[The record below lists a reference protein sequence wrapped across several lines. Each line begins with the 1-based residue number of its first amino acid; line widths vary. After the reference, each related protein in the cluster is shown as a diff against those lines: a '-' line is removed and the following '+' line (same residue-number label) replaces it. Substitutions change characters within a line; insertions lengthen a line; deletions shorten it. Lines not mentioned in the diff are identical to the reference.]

1 MNSTTVTAILSL
13 AEALLPILE
22 TGAVT
27 IYNDIK
33 QLLAD
38 AQNSGAATP
47 DQITQAQQLDAASD
61 AALDAAHAAYD
72 ALKASQAN
80 PST

>member
-1 MNSTTVTAILSL
+1 MNATSIAAILSL
-13 AEALLPILE
+13 AQALLPQLASGVI
-22 TGAVT
+22 T

-33 QLLAD
+33 VLLAD

-61 AALDAAHAAYD
+61 AALDQAHAAYD
-72 ALKASQAN
+72 ALKASQAAQ
-80 PST
+80 PA